1 MTSPGAAARAS
12 VLVVE
17 DDARLAATIRRALA
31 YEGFAVTVAADGPA
45 GLEALRQNAFDLV
58 VLDRMLPGQDGL
70 EVCRR
75 LRESGD
81 PTAVLMVTA
90 RDAVA
95 DRVAGLDAGADD
107 YLVKPFAHEELLA
120 RVRALLRRVAPGP
133 QADLLRFA
141 DVELDPAGMTARRA
155 GRPLDLTVQEFRL
168 LEHLVRHPRVVL
180 SRDRI
185 LDAVWGMDGRSAS
198 NVVDVYV
205 GYLRRKLEADGG
217 DRLLHAVRGIGYVL
231 REPA

>member
-1 MTSPGAAARAS
+1 MTSPGGAPRAS

-31 YEGFAVTVAADGPA
+31 YEGLAVSVAPDGAA
-45 GLEALRQNAFDLV
+45 GLEALRRNAFDLV
-58 VLDRMLPGQDGL
+58 VLDRMLPGPDGL
-70 EVCRR
+70 EICRR
-75 LRESGD
+75 LREAGD
-81 PTAVLMVTA
+81 TTAVLMVTA

-120 RVRALLRRVAPGP
+120 RVRALLRRVPA
-133 QADLLRFA
+133 QAGLLRFA
-141 DVELDPAGMTARRA
+141 DVEVDPAGMTARRA

-180 SRDRI
+180 PRDRI
-185 LDAVWGMDGRSAS
+185 LDAVWGMEARSAS

-217 DRLLHAVRGIGYVL
+217 ARLVHAVRGIGYVL
-231 REPA
+231 RDPA